1 MANEW
6 IQFVK
11 EHRKPGEKYG
21 DALKRCAELRKTMM
35 KKSK

>member
-1 MANEW
+1 MVNDW
-6 IQFVK
+6 IKFVL

-21 DALKRCAELRKTMM
+21 DALKRCAQLRKQMM